1 MLSMARPR
9 EFDRE
14 EVLEEAIKVFADHG
28 FGGTSTDVLLK
39 AMGISRQSMYD
50 TFGDKRR
57 LYLEALQ
64 RYTAGSV
71 SEIIRS
77 LNAGASPLK
86 GLEAALVAFASRPAA
101 EAALGC
107 MGVSSTCEFGRSD
120 PEVAV
125 ANGVSARTL
134 QAALERVIADGK
146 ASGEVGSGVN
156 VRTAAQFIGVTLS
169 GMKVAARGG
178 VSASTLR
185 DIARMALRSLS

>member
-1 MLSMARPR
+1 MARPR

-50 TFGDKRR
+50 TFGDKRQ

-64 RYTAGSV
+64 RYSAGSV

-77 LNAGASPLK
+77 LNTRPSPLK
-86 GLEAALVAFASRPAA
+86 GLEAALVAFASRPIAQAA
-101 EAALGC
+101 QGC
-107 MGVSSTCEFGRSD
+107 LGVSAMCEFGRSD
-120 PEVAV
+120 PQIAV
-125 ANGVSARTL
+125 ANDAAARTL

-146 ASGEVGSGVN
+146 ASGEVASDVD
-156 VRTAAQFIGVTLS
+156 VRTAAQFIAVTLS

-178 VSASTLR
+178 ASASTLR
-185 DIARMALRSLS
+185 DIARMAIRSLS

>member
-1 MLSMARPR
+1 MARPR
-9 EFDRE
+9 EFDRDD
-14 EVLEEAIKVFADHG
+14 VLEEAIKVFADHG

-64 RYTAGSV
+64 RYSAGSV

-77 LNAGASPLK
+77 LTGPSPLK
-86 GLEAALVAFASRPAA
+86 GLEAALVAFASRPRA
-101 EAALGC
+101 ETALGC

-125 ANGVSARTL
+125 ANDASARTL

-146 ASGEVGSGVN
+146 ASGEVSSDVD

-185 DIARMALRSLS
+185 DIARMAIRSLG

>member
-1 MLSMARPR
+1 MARPR

-64 RYTAGSV
+64 RYSAGSV

-77 LNAGASPLK
+77 LNTGPSPLK
-86 GLEAALVAFASRPAA
+86 GLEAALVVFASKAIAQAA
-101 EAALGC
+101 QGC
-107 MGVSSTCEFGRSD
+107 LGVSATCEFGRSD
-120 PEVAV
+120 PQIAV
-125 ANGVSARTL
+125 ANDASARTL

-146 ASGEVGSGVN
+146 ASGEVASDVD
-156 VRTAAQFIGVTLS
+156 VRTAAQFIAVTLS

-178 VSASTLR
+178 ASASTLR
-185 DIARMALRSLS
+185 DIARMTIRSLS

>member
-1 MLSMARPR
+1 MARPR

-14 EVLEEAIKVFADHG
+14 EVREEAIKVFADHG

-50 TFGDKRR
+50 TFGGKRQ

-64 RYTAGSV
+64 RYSAESV

-77 LNAGASPLK
+77 LNTAPSPLK
-86 GLEAALVAFASRPAA
+86 GLEAALVAFASRPSA
-101 EAALGC
+101 EAVLGC

-120 PEVAV
+120 REIAV
-125 ANGVSARTL
+125 ANEAAARTL

-146 ASGEVGSGVN
+146 ASEEVSSDVD
-156 VRTAAQFIGVTLS
+156 VRTAAQFIGVTLA
-169 GMKVAARGG
+169 GMKVAARAG
-178 VSASTLR
+178 VSASALR
-185 DIARMALRSLS
+185 DIARMAIRSLG

>member
-1 MLSMARPR
+1 MARPR

-77 LNAGASPLK
+77 LNAGPSPLK

-101 EAALGC
+101 ETAVGC

-120 PEVAV
+120 PEVVV
-125 ANGVSARTL
+125 ANDVSARTL

-146 ASGEVGSGVN
+146 ASGEVGSNVD
-156 VRTAAQFIGVTLS
+156 VRTAAQFIRVTLS

-178 VSASTLR
+178 VLASTLR
-185 DIARMALRSLS
+185 DIARMAIRSLE

>member
-1 MLSMARPR
+1 M
-9 EFDRE
+9 
-14 EVLEEAIKVFADHG
+14 FADHG

-64 RYTAGSV
+64 RYSAGSV
-71 SEIIRS
+71 SEIIRW
-77 LNAGASPLK
+77 LNRGPSPLK
-86 GLEAALVAFASRPAA
+86 GLEAALVAFASRPSA

-120 PEVAV
+120 REIAV
-125 ANGVSARTL
+125 ANEAAARTL

-146 ASGEVGSGVN
+146 ASEEVSSDVD
-156 VRTAAQFIGVTLS
+156 VRTAAQFIGVTLA
-169 GMKVAARGG
+169 GMKVAARAG
-178 VSASTLR
+178 VSAGALR
-185 DIARMALRSLS
+185 DIARMAIRSLG

>member
-1 MLSMARPR
+1 MARPK

-14 EVLEEAIKVFADHG
+14 MALQKAIGVFCEHG
-28 FGGTSTDVLLK
+28 YEGSSTDALLR

-64 RYTAGSV
+64 RYSAGSV

-77 LNAGASPLK
+77 LNTGPSPLK
-86 GLEAALVAFASRPAA
+86 GLESALVAFASRPRA
-101 EAALGC
+101 ETALGG

-120 PEVAV
+120 PGVAV
-125 ANGVSARTL
+125 ANDASARTL

-146 ASGEVGSGVN
+146 A
-156 VRTAAQFIGVTLS
+156 
-169 GMKVAARGG
+169 
-178 VSASTLR
+178 
-185 DIARMALRSLS
+185 

>member
-1 MLSMARPR
+1 MARPR

-64 RYTAGSV
+64 RYSAGSV

-77 LNAGASPLK
+77 LNTRPSPLK
-86 GLEAALVAFASRPAA
+86 GLEAALVAFASRPIAQAA
-101 EAALGC
+101 HGC
-107 MGVSSTCEFGRSD
+107 LGVSATCEFGRSD
-120 PEVAV
+120 PQIAV
-125 ANGVSARTL
+125 ANDAAARTL

-146 ASGEVGSGVN
+146 ASGEVASDVD
-156 VRTAAQFIGVTLS
+156 VRTAAQFIAVTLS

-178 VSASTLR
+178 ASASTLR
-185 DIARMALRSLS
+185 DIARMAIRSLS

>member
-1 MLSMARPR
+1 MARPR

-14 EVLEEAIKVFADHG
+14 EVLAEAIKVFSDHG
-28 FGGTSTDVLLK
+28 FGGTSTDALLK
-39 AMGISRQSMYD
+39 AMRISRQSMYD

-64 RYTAGSV
+64 RYSAGSV

-77 LNAGASPLK
+77 LNTGPSPLK
-86 GLEAALVAFASRPAA
+86 GLEAALVVFASRPRA
-101 EAALGC
+101 ETALGC
-107 MGVSSTCEFGRSD
+107 MGVGSTCEFGRSD

-125 ANGVSARTL
+125 ANDVSARTL
-134 QAALERVIADGK
+134 QAALERVIAEGK
-146 ASGEVGSGVN
+146 ASGEVGSNVD

-185 DIARMALRSLS
+185 DIARMAIRSLR

>member
-1 MLSMARPR
+1 MARPR

-64 RYTAGSV
+64 RYSAGSV

-77 LNAGASPLK
+77 LNTGPSPLK
-86 GLEAALVAFASRPAA
+86 GLEAALVAFASRPRA
-101 EAALGC
+101 ETALCC

-120 PEVAV
+120 PEGAV
-125 ANGVSARTL
+125 ANDVSAQTL
-134 QAALERVIADGK
+134 QAALKRVIADGK
-146 ASGEVGSGVN
+146 ASGEVSSDVDA
-156 VRTAAQFIGVTLS
+156 RTAALFIGVTLS

-185 DIARMALRSLS
+185 DIARMAIRSLR

>member
-1 MLSMARPR
+1 MARPR
-9 EFDRE
+9 EFDRD

-77 LNAGASPLK
+77 LNTGPSPLK
-86 GLEAALVAFASRPAA
+86 GLESALVAFASRPTA
-101 EAALGC
+101 ETALGC

-125 ANGVSARTL
+125 ANDVSARTL

-146 ASGEVGSGVN
+146 ASGEVDSDVD

-178 VSASTLR
+178 VSASSLR
-185 DIARMALRSLS
+185 AIARMAIRGLG

>member
-1 MLSMARPR
+1 MARPR

-64 RYTAGSV
+64 RYSAGSV
-71 SEIIRS
+71 STIIRS
-77 LNAGASPLK
+77 LNTGPSPLK
-86 GLEAALVAFASRPAA
+86 GLEAALLAFASRPSA

-107 MGVSSTCEFGRSD
+107 MGVSSACEFGRSD
-120 PEVAV
+120 REIAV
-125 ANGVSARTL
+125 ANEASARTL
-134 QAALERVIADGK
+134 QAALERIIADGK
-146 ASGEVGSGVN
+146 ASGEVGSDVD

-178 VSASTLR
+178 VPAGTLR
-185 DIARMALRSLS
+185 DIARMAIRSLG

>member
-1 MLSMARPR
+1 MARPK

-14 EVLEEAIKVFADHG
+14 DVLKDAIKVFADHG

-50 TFGDKRR
+50 TFGDKRQ

-64 RYTAGSV
+64 RYSTGSV

-77 LNAGASPLK
+77 LNTSPSPLK
-86 GLEAALVAFASRPAA
+86 GLEAALVGFASRPAA

-120 PEVAV
+120 SEIAV
-125 ANGVSARTL
+125 ANDASARTL

-146 ASGEVGSGVN
+146 ASGEVGSDVD
-156 VRTAAQFIGVTLS
+156 VRTAAQFIGVTFS
-169 GMKVAARGG
+169 GMKVASRGG
-178 VSASTLR
+178 ASAGVLR
-185 DIARMALRSLS
+185 NIARMSIRSLR

>member
-1 MLSMARPR
+1 MARPR

-14 EVLEEAIKVFADHG
+14 EVLAEAIKVFADHG
-28 FGGTSTDVLLK
+28 FGGTSTDALLK

-64 RYTAGSV
+64 RYSAGSV

-77 LNAGASPLK
+77 LNTGASPLK
-86 GLEAALVAFASRPAA
+86 GLEAALVAFASRPKA

-125 ANGVSARTL
+125 ANDVSGRTL
-134 QAALERVIADGK
+134 QAALERVIAEGK
-146 ASGEVGSGVN
+146 ASGEVGSNVD

-178 VSASTLR
+178 VSAGTLR
-185 DIARMALRSLS
+185 DIARMAIRSLG